1 MFPCRDNFSPSRH
14 CFHGKL
20 WNYPFIAILKV
31 GKMSQLEED
40 PEKDRDDN
48 LKGLRKEKVSSF

>member
-20 WNYPFIAILKV
+20 WNYPFINILKV
-31 GKMSQLEED
+31 GKMSQLEENILNIQRLVD
-40 PEKDRDDN
+40 F
-48 LKGLRKEKVSSF
+48 VHF